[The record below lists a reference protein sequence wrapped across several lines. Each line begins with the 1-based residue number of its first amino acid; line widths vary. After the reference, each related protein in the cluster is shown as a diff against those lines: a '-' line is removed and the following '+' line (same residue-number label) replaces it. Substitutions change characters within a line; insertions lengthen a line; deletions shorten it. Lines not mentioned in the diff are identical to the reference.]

1 MENEHKILR
10 YEAVLET
17 TRAEDQ
23 GRKFIISYRLSD
35 DTIGVYEPP
44 MRNSGIIGGKF
55 LENSRVAK
63 PGKNNITLTDTDTNS
78 IFFYI

>member
-1 MENEHKILR
+1 MENDHKVLR

-17 TRAEDQ
+17 TNTEDR

-35 DTIGVYEPP
+35 DSIGVYEPP

-55 LENSRVAK
+55 LENSRIAK
-63 PGKNNITLTDTDTNS
+63 PGK
-78 IFFYI
+78 FFSFKNGVFLY